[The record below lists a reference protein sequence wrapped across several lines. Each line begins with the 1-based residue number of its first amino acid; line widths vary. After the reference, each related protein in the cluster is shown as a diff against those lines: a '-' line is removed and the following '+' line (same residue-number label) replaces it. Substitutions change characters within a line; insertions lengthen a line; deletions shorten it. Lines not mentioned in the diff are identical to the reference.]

1 MAYSRGPRLA
11 EMHGGALLLD
21 GHMDTPLRIVDEGV
35 DIGARL
41 EDGHADLVR
50 LREGGVDAVFMAA
63 WIDPAIPDGRRL
75 ERAEQLLR
83 AIWSVAIAHPTRALF
98 AVGAGEVRQAAA
110 TGRIALLAGVENAEA
125 LDGDPE
131 NAVRLHAL
139 GARYMTLT
147 WMNTNVFA
155 DAAGGERLHGGLSD
169 RGRRLVDRLNEI
181 GVLVDLS
188 HASVE
193 TFGDVLDRSARP
205 PIVSHSAT
213 EALGSHPRNL
223 SDSQLRALA
232 ERDGV
237 VGVNFFPRYLAP
249 KSGVCDWTAV
259 VDHLERAIQVAGPA
273 HVALGSDLDGIPQLP
288 EGFAGA
294 QDFPRI
300 SAELERRGV
309 TGDDLTAVLGGNWLR
324 VLEGLDGT
332 A

>member
-1 MAYSRGPRLA
+1 MY
-11 EMHGGALLLD
+11 GGALLLD
-21 GHMDTPLRIVDEGV
+21 GHMDTPLRMVDERV

-50 LREGGVDAVFMAA
+50 LKEGGVDAVFMAA
-63 WIDPAIPDGRRL
+63 WIDPAIPAGRKL
-75 ERAEQLLR
+75 ERAERLLR
-83 AIWSVAIAHPTRALF
+83 AIRGVAVAHPDRAVF
-98 AVGAGEVRQAAA
+98 ATGAAGVRRAAA

-131 NAVRLHAL
+131 NAARLHAL
-139 GARYMTLT
+139 GVRYLTLT
-147 WMNTNVFA
+147 WMNSNVFA
-155 DAAGGERLHGGLSD
+155 DAAGGDRLHGGLSD
-169 RGRRLVDRLNEI
+169 LGRRLVDRLNELS
-181 GVLVDLS
+181 VLVDLS

-213 EALGSHPRNL
+213 EALGAHPRNL
-223 SDSQLRALA
+223 SDPQLRALA
-232 ERDGV
+232 ERGGV

-249 KSGVCDWTAV
+249 KAGACDWTAV
-259 VDHLERAIQVAGPA
+259 VDHLERAIQVAGPT

-288 EGFAGA
+288 DGFAGA

-300 SAELERRGV
+300 AAELERRGV
-309 TGDDLTAVLGGNWLR
+309 RGDDLTAVLGGNWLR
-324 VLEGLDGT
+324 VLEELDRT